1 MQGVCIDISTIHVD
15 IYTNCLYCTSLCDN
29 HDPSLLYLAATGV
42 FAAKRRGR
50 PPKHGWAPLVT
61 TAEVSSTSAAVSDV
75 ATAAAAAAETEASAG
90 AGDGDGDGD
99 TAKSVDGIG
108 GGAQ

>member
-15 IYTNCLYCTSLCDN
+15 IYTNSLYCTSLCDN
-29 HDPSLLYLAATGV
+29 PDPSLLYVAATGV

-75 ATAAAAAAETEASAG
+75 ATAAAADAAAETEASAG
-90 AGDGDGDGD
+90 AGDGD
-99 TAKSVDGIG
+99 TAKSVDGIV